1 MAEGDFTT
9 GTTVHHRYR
18 LLERVGGGGMGHVFR
33 AEDLQTGRTVAI
45 KLLHREL
52 WKSPDVTARLFQEAK
67 LLSSLHH
74 PNIVEILNADHSD
87 HGPFIAMEYLSGS
100 SAGVLLSTLGRL
112 DEASAVAIV
121 IPVLSALEAA
131 HSAGVVHR
139 DLKPENVLVCRERGG
154 RGERGSVHLL
164 DFGIA
169 KLEVRSPDAPKTR
182 TGVVFG
188 TPDYLSPEQ
197 ATGEGDLDC
206 RSDLF
211 SLGIVMFELLTGR
224 RPFSAST
231 AVATAFRIVHAS
243 PPSFESLA
251 VSVTP
256 EIRAIVRKLLAK
268 TPSERPASASEVLRV
283 LLALDPDE
291 DARSTRL
298 LRLLGESDDRKRR
311 TTRPPAPAMRQSTPP
326 ALGLDLGLVA
336 ARPAGVAPT
345 RTPGRCARGPVLRS
359 LDGVLERVYGEPE
372 RERVVALLP
381 DSHAEELRRGRPSAL
396 DTHDIDAVRRY
407 VDIASRVLNID
418 AAGFLELGRQAVDS
432 DLEPFVATLVRPAD
446 FSDLVRRSVAILRC
460 FFDFGTWTTDAE
472 SPRRVVLK
480 VEGYE
485 SVPPLLR
492 AWLSGVFQRIFERSI
507 SPQARAVDLSKAYD
521 KRSSEGQPNA
531 ATFLL
536 EITAPPPSV
545 PQGVTPAA
553 RRGSAS
559 LGR

>member
-33 AEDLQTGRTVAI
+33 ADDLQTGRVVAI

-52 WKSPDVTARLFQEAK
+52 WKSPDVTARLFQEAR

-74 PNIVEILNADHSD
+74 PNIVEILNADTSE
-87 HGPFIAMEYLSGS
+87 HGPFIAMEFLSGS
-100 SAGVLLSTLGRL
+100 SAGVLLSAMGRL
-112 DEASAVAIV
+112 DEASTVAII

-139 DLKPENVLVCRERGG
+139 DIKPENVLVCRERSG

-169 KLEVRSPDAPKTR
+169 KLEVRSADAPKTR

-197 ATGEGDLDC
+197 ATGEGTLDS

-251 VSVTP
+251 VSVSS

-268 TPSERPASASEVLRV
+268 TPSERPSSASEVLRV
-283 LLALDPDE
+283 LQSLDRDE

-298 LRLLGESDDRKRR
+298 LRLLHDADERKRR
-311 TTRPPAPAMRQSTPP
+311 TTRPPVPAMRSSTPP
-326 ALGLDLGLVA
+326 ALGLDLGLA
-336 ARPAGVAPT
+336 GARQPSPSAT

-359 LDGVLERVYGEPE
+359 LDAVLERVYGEPE

-418 AAGFLELGRQAVDS
+418 WSGFFELGRTAVEGE
-432 DLEPFVATLVRPAD
+432 LESFVATLVRPAE
-446 FSDLVRRSVAILRC
+446 FSDLVRRSMAIIKC
-460 FFDFGTWTTDAE
+460 FFDFGSWTVDAE

-480 VEGYE
+480 VEGFE

-492 AWLSGVFQRIFERSI
+492 AWLAGVFQRIFERGV
-507 SPQARAVDLSKAYD
+507 SPLARAVDLTKA
-521 KRSSEGQPNA
+521 EGHS

-536 EITAPPPSV
+536 EITAPAPLPLV
-545 PQGVTPAA
+545 EPAHA
-553 RRGSAS
+553 GAS
-559 LGR
+559 PIGR

>member
-74 PNIVEILNADHSD
+74 PNIVEILNADSSE

-112 DEASAVAIV
+112 DEASAVAII

-139 DLKPENVLVCRERGG
+139 DIKPENVLVCRERGG

-197 ATGEGDLDC
+197 ATGEGDLDS

-251 VSVTP
+251 VNVST

-268 TPSERPASASEVLRV
+268 APGERPASASEVLRV

-291 DARSTRL
+291 DARSARL
-298 LRLLGESDDRKRR
+298 LRLLSDADDRKRR
-311 TTRPPAPAMRQSTPP
+311 TTRPPAPAMRASTPP

-336 ARPAGVAPT
+336 RPAGTAPT

-381 DSHAEELRRGRPSAL
+381 DSHAEELRRGRPNAL

-407 VDIASRVLNID
+407 IDIASRVLNID
-418 AAGFLELGRQAVDS
+418 AAGFIELGRQAVDG
-432 DLEPFVATLVRPAD
+432 DLEPFVATLVRPAE
-446 FSDLVRRSVAILRC
+446 FSDLVRRSVAILKC
-460 FFDFGTWTTDAE
+460 FFDFGTWSTDAE
-472 SPRRVVLK
+472 SPRRVVLR

-485 SVPPLLR
+485 TVPPLLR
-492 AWLSGVFQRIFERSI
+492 AWLTGVFQRIFERSV
-507 SPQARAVDLSKAYD
+507 SPQARALDMSKA
-521 KRSSEGQPNA
+521 QPNA

-545 PQGVTPAA
+545 PHGAGQPGA
-553 RRGSAS
+553 RRGA
-559 LGR
+559 LPIGR